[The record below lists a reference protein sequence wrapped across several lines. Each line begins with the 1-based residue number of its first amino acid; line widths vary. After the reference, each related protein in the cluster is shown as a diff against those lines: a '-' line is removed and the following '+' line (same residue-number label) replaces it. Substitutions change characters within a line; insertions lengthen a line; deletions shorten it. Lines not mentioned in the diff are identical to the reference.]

1 MGQYILKRLWR
12 ALITLIVISML
23 IFVIA
28 RVTGDPI
35 AYLASE
41 DASEQELAQVR
52 AQLGLDRPIYV
63 QYALYVGDALRG
75 DFGNSLRYNRP
86 AFEMVL
92 QRLPA
97 TIQLSLIAFIVSTVL
112 GIMMGVLAALRRDT
126 WIDGA
131 LRLLAVLGQSAP
143 NFWIGILAIMIFGVH
158 LQWLPTSG
166 RMGPEYL
173 ILPALT
179 LALFSM
185 ASVMRLT
192 RSAMLETQ
200 TQEYVKFLRA
210 KGVRESQII
219 FKHMLRNALVPV
231 LAVLGIQL
239 SHLVGGTVI
248 IEIVFNWPG
257 VGRLMVE
264 ALLNS
269 DLPLIQ
275 AGVMLIAISVVL
287 VNLLVDLSY
296 GLVDPRI
303 RIE

>member
-1 MGQYILKRLWR
+1 MGRYILKRLWR

-35 AYLASE
+35 AYLAPE

-52 AQLGLDRPIYV
+52 ARLGLDKPIYV
-63 QYALYVGDALRG
+63 QYAFYVGDALRG

-97 TIQLSLIAFIVSTVL
+97 TIQLSLIAFIVSTIL

-143 NFWIGILAIMIFGVH
+143 SFWIGILAIMIFGVH

-173 ILPALT
+173 ILPSLT

-210 KGVRESQII
+210 KGVPESQII

>member
-1 MGQYILKRLWR
+1 MGRYILKRLWR

-35 AYLASE
+35 SYLAPE
-41 DASEQELAQVR
+41 DATEQELAEVR
-52 AQLGLDRPIYV
+52 ARLGLDKPIYV
-63 QYALYVGDALRG
+63 QYARYVGDALQG

-97 TIQLSLIAFIVSTVL
+97 TIQLSLVAFLVSTVL

-143 NFWIGILAIMIFGVH
+143 SFWIGILAIMIFGVH

-210 KGVRESQII
+210 KGVPESQII

-275 AGVMLIAISVVL
+275 AGVILIATSVVL